1 MIHLSRR
8 TFALGLP
15 AASIAAGYALSA
27 TGGTAPTQADIS
39 NTGTPLAQIS
49 IGRFTV
55 TALVDGYADMSFS
68 YFPNRTPEETGV
80 IADSQFATKP
90 GDIRYMFNQYLVDD
104 SERLIL
110 IDTGPAGAMGN
121 TGHLPGALAAVGVR
135 ADLIDAIVVT
145 HMHVDHLGGLV
156 AGGRRNFPNA
166 EIYVDRRDVTYW
178 TDPARRAAAPDFL
191 KNSFDASA
199 EVIRLYPKLQ
209 AIDGERQITRGVSIV
224 DLTGHTPGHIG
235 VRVEDGGQSL
245 LMVSDMLFPA
255 IHPAAADIGFLFE
268 QDPTAAREM
277 RARLLPRAAEEK
289 GLIAATHMPFPGL
302 GRIVSDG
309 GRLRWLAV
317 DGAHQG

>member
-1 MIHLSRR
+1 
-8 TFALGLP
+8 
-15 AASIAAGYALSA
+15 
-27 TGGTAPTQADIS
+27 
-39 NTGTPLAQIS
+39 
-49 IGRFTV
+49 
-55 TALVDGYADMSFS
+55 
-68 YFPNRTPEETGV
+68 
-80 IADSQFATKP
+80 
-90 GDIRYMFNQYLVDD
+90 
-104 SERLIL
+104 
-110 IDTGPAGAMGN
+110 
-121 TGHLPGALAAVGVR
+121 
-135 ADLIDAIVVT
+135 
-145 HMHVDHLGGLV
+145 
-156 AGGRRNFPNA
+156 
-166 EIYVDRRDVTYW
+166 
-178 TDPARRAAAPDFL
+178 
-191 KNSFDASA
+191 
-199 EVIRLYPKLQ
+199 VIRLYPKLQ

-277 RARLLPRAAEEK
+277 RARFLPRAAEEK